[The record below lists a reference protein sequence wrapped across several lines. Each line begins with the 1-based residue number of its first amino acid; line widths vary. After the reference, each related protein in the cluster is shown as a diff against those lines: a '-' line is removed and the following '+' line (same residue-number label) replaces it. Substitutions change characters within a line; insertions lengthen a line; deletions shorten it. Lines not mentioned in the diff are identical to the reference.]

1 MHPFH
6 RLPLRPLVPG
16 LRLLSFSLVL
26 LVAGCSLAP
35 NYERPAAPVASSY
48 NVDTTSGQKP
58 ADLAWAQFFSDP
70 RLQAVIR
77 TALENN
83 RDLRVAA
90 LNVERVRAL
99 YDIQRTALIPS
110 LNATADG
117 SRRRTPG
124 DLSASGQ
131 STVSAS
137 YQVGLSI
144 PSYELDFF
152 GRVTSLRDQVLQ
164 QYLATEEARR
174 SAQISLISSVARQ
187 YFTALAAEEQ
197 LAIAQQT
204 LDAANR
210 SFELNRKSFEA
221 GVASEID
228 LRTAESQR
236 ESVRASVA
244 ASEQTRDLAQNALA
258 LLVGAAL
265 PADLP
270 AAGSLATQNLIED
283 LPAGLPSDLLTRR
296 PDVLAAEHTLQAA
309 NANIGIARAA
319 FFPSVKLT
327 AFGGTA
333 STELSGLFDSGSK
346 AWSFAPS
353 ISLPIFAAGRNKA
366 ELNVANIQK
375 RIEIA
380 NYEKAIQTAFREVS
394 DALAVRQSIGA
405 QIDAQTAR
413 TAAAQRRYE
422 LSEQRYKAGVDSFL
436 TVLLAQQE
444 LFSAQQQ
451 LITARLARLNNL
463 TTLYAA
469 LGGGVDRAQESQ
481 PPQTDS
487 AGNPPS

>member
-1 MHPFH
+1 MSK
-6 RLPLRPLVPG
+6 RIIT
-16 LRLLSFSLVL
+16 SFATVAVL
-26 LVAGCSLAP
+26 LGGCSLAP
-35 NYERPAAPVASSY
+35 RYERPASPVAERY
-48 NVDTTSGQKP
+48 DTSDATNAATQAA
-58 ADLAWAQFFSDP
+58 ADIGWEQFFSDP

-99 YDIQRTALIPS
+99 YNIQRTALIPS
-110 LNATADG
+110 LDATADG

-131 STVSAS
+131 STISSS
-137 YQVGLSI
+137 YQVGLEI

-164 QYLATEEARR
+164 QYLATEEAQR
-174 SAQISLISSVARQ
+174 SAQISLIATVARQ
-187 YFTALAAEEQ
+187 YFTVLAANEQ
-197 LAIAQQT
+197 LALARQT

-228 LRTAESQR
+228 LRTAEAQR

-244 ASEQTRDLAQNALA
+244 AIEQSRDLAQNALT

-265 PADLP
+265 PAAPVAKPEDAPSEAL
-270 AAGSLATQNLIED
+270 AKDGLTSSLLTQNLIED

-296 PDVLAAEHTLQAA
+296 PDILAAEHTLQAA

-353 ISLPIFAAGRNKA
+353 ITLPIFAAGRNKA
-366 ELNVANIQK
+366 QLNVANIQK

-394 DALAVRQSIGA
+394 DALAVRQSIGT
-405 QIDAQTAR
+405 QIDAQAAR
-413 TAAAQRRYE
+413 TAAAQRRYD

-444 LFSAQQQ
+444 LFIAQQQ

-469 LGGGVDRAQESQ
+469 LGGGVDRTEQTQPAQE
-481 PPQTDS
+481 
-487 AGNPPS
+487 

>member
-1 MHPFH
+1 MSK
-6 RLPLRPLVPG
+6 RLVTSFAAVG
-16 LRLLSFSLVL
+16 LLLG
-26 LVAGCSLAP
+26 GCSLAP
-35 NYERPAAPVASSY
+35 RYERPASPVADSY
-48 NVDTTSGQKP
+48 TTNASASA
-58 ADLAWAQFFSDP
+58 ADKTVADISWEEFFSDP
-70 RLQAVIR
+70 RLQTVIR

-99 YDIQRTALIPS
+99 YNIQRTALIPS
-110 LNATADG
+110 LDATADG

-131 STVSAS
+131 STISSS
-137 YQVGLSI
+137 YQVGLEI

-164 QYLATEEARR
+164 QYLATEEAQR
-174 SAQISLISSVARQ
+174 SAHISLISTVSRQ
-187 YFTALAAEEQ
+187 YFAVLAAEEQ
-197 LAIAQQT
+197 LALARQT

-210 SFELNRKSFEA
+210 SFELNRKTYET

-228 LRTAESQR
+228 LRTAEAQR

-244 ASEQTRDLAQNALA
+244 AIEQSRDLAKNALA
-258 LLVGAAL
+258 LLVGAPL
-265 PADLP
+265 PADVFT
-270 AAGSLATQNLIED
+270 AGSLAMQNLIED

-296 PDVLAAEHTLQAA
+296 PDILAAEHTLQAA
-309 NANIGIARAA
+309 NANIGVARAA

-333 STELSGLFDSGSK
+333 SPELSGLFESGSK

-353 ISLPIFAAGRNKA
+353 VTLPIFAAGRNKA
-366 ELNVANIQK
+366 QLNVANIQK

-394 DALAVRQSIGA
+394 DALAVRQSIGT

-436 TVLLAQQE
+436 SVLLAQQE

-451 LITARLARLNNL
+451 LVTARLARLDNL

-469 LGGGVDRAQESQ
+469 LGGGVQRAESSDQ
-481 PPQTDS
+481 K
-487 AGNPPS
+487 